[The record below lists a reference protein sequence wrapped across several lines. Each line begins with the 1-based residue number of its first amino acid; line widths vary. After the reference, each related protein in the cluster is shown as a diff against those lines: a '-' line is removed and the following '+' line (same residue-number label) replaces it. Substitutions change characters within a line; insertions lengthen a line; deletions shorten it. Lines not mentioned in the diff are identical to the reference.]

1 MRPRVLGTVMLA
13 LLVIG
18 IMGAGG
24 SHSPGPG
31 VLESLPALAR
41 AGVDPALLTRAS
53 LGVVGVPA
61 AWSEDELVGAVTRW
75 RDRNQRALCGHA
87 EAHELTGTP
96 CSLAVGGPL
105 DSLLDEVLATWV
117 EAGAIS
123 PAIATLLY
131 GSLPPHLAA
140 THDLVEGRLQA
151 RVQRFTAEDLAAE
164 RSRLVAEGL
173 SAAARWTPEAVART
187 LRRRTAGV
195 DLVALAK
202 RLNPEGVDLRRLV
215 MEGWIRPLGLVSGRS
230 GVAEA
235 SAALQDDV
243 AEEPSLPAPMQAA
256 APVQEPPAPAPEPV
270 EPPAGRLPAAE
281 SPVASEEPAALLG
294 TSRPDPAPAPAAR
307 SGFAVAYGG
316 TRFQGMR
323 GER

>member
-1 MRPRVLGTVMLA
+1 MLA

-24 SHSPGPG
+24 SHSTGPG

-53 LGVVGVPA
+53 LGVVGIPA
-61 AWSEDELVGAVTRW
+61 EWSEDELVGAVTRW

-105 DSLLDEVLATWV
+105 DSLLDAVLAAWV
-117 EAGAIS
+117 EEEAIS

-195 DLVALAK
+195 DLDALAK

-215 MEGWIRPLGLVSGRS
+215 MEGWIRPLGLVSGRN
-230 GVAEA
+230 GVTEA
-235 SAALQDDV
+235 SAALESE
-243 AEEPSLPAPMQAA
+243 ATEEPPLPTPMQAA
-256 APVQEPPAPAPEPV
+256 APVPETAAAPAR
-270 EPPAGRLPAAE
+270 PPLATE
-281 SPVASEEPAALLG
+281 SPVAAGSPVAAEEPAAVLG
-294 TSRPDPAPAPAAR
+294 TSRSEPEPEPVAR